1 MSWNGQRSF
10 LFGLWL
16 VAVTAAGYLL
26 INEEYF
32 FGARS
37 LPLASVTKAEND
49 VRYRGDSDYRWIT
62 ISDAS
67 YRKIFDG
74 DKIYAGEN
82 SGATLDLGDG
92 RIVVIGPETLIG
104 FSMIQQKSGMT
115 FIANLTRG
123 SIEVRNGK
131 SRRSSRRS
139 RFPIIIRSDG
149 KDYQVAP
156 GDERRLVKD
165 ESGVKDVLPSKDSPE
180 LRHEATK

>member
-16 VAVTAAGYLL
+16 VAITAAGFLL
-26 INEEYF
+26 INEEHY

-37 LPLASVTKAEND
+37 LPLASLTKAEND

-62 ISDAS
+62 ILGAS
-67 YRKIFDG
+67 HPKIFDG

-82 SGATLDLGDG
+82 SSATLQLGDG
-92 RIVVIGPETLIG
+92 RIVVIGPETLLG

-115 FIANLTRG
+115 FIANLSRG
-123 SIEVRNGK
+123 SVEVRNGK
-131 SRRSSRRS
+131 SRGSSRRS
-139 RFPIIIRSDG
+139 RFPVIIRSDG
-149 KDYQVAP
+149 RDYQVAP

-165 ESGVKDVLPSKDSPE
+165 ESGVKEVLLIKEGPE
-180 LRHEATK
+180 PRHESIK